1 MIAHLDQ
8 PEEAVMT
15 ANSSGIY
22 LDHNATTPVDPSVA
36 AAMQPFLSQLF
47 GNPSSV
53 EHEHGHSAGQAVEY
67 ARDQVAKAIGARPQE
82 IVFTSG
88 CTEANNLALLGVARA
103 QADKRHLIT
112 TQIEHPAILEP
123 ARALEREGWRV
134 TYLGVNEYGRVS
146 PESVREAITPD
157 TAFVSVMAA
166 NNEVGTLQPIR
177 EIGAICA
184 ERNVLF
190 HSDLAQIMACG
201 DIDVERDHIH
211 LASISAH
218 KVYGPKG
225 VGALYVRSRRPRVRL
240 APIMFGGGQER
251 GLRSGTLNAPGIVGL
266 GHALALAVAQRK
278 VDSDRLLAL
287 CRRLSERLLSEISGI
302 QLNGHPELRLP
313 NNLSLSIE
321 GIEPLALIR
330 CLRGSVSFS
339 SSSACAT
346 DKVETSHVLKA
357 MYGDT
362 PRARHAF
369 RLSPGR
375 FTTDAD
381 IDTAASLIID
391 AVPLLR
397 RAAA

>member
-1 MIAHLDQ
+1 MI
-8 PEEAVMT
+8 

-22 LDHNATTPVDPSVA
+22 LDHNATTPIDPRVVTV
-36 AAMQPFLSQLF
+36 MQPYLNELF

-53 EHEHGHSAGQAVEY
+53 DHEHGHAAGRAVEHS
-67 ARDQVAKAIGARPQE
+67 REQVAKAIGARSQE
-82 IVFTSG
+82 IIFTGG
-88 CTEANNLALLGVARA
+88 CTEANNLAIIGVARA
-103 QADKRHLIT
+103 HLDKRHLIT

-123 ARALEREGWRV
+123 ARVLEREGWRV
-134 TYLGVNEYGRVS
+134 TYLSVDENGRVA
-146 PESVREAITPD
+146 PESVRAAISHD
-157 TAFVSVMAA
+157 TILVSVMAA

-184 ERNVLF
+184 EHNVLF
-190 HSDLAQIMACG
+190 HSDLAQVMASG
-201 DIDVERDHIH
+201 QIDVQRDHIH

-225 VGALYVRSRRPRVRL
+225 VGALYVRSRRPRARL
-240 APIMFGGGQER
+240 VPIMFGGGQER
-251 GLRSGTLNAPGIVGL
+251 GLRSGTLNTPGIVGL
-266 GHALALAVAQRK
+266 GHALELAVEQRK
-278 VDSDRLLAL
+278 TDSDRLRAL
-287 CRRLSERLLSEISGI
+287 CHRLLDRLTSDISGI

-313 NNLSLSIE
+313 NSLSVSID

-330 CLRGSVSFS
+330 RLRGLMSFS

-357 MYGDT
+357 MFGDT

-375 FTTDAD
+375 FTTEAD
-381 IDTAASLIID
+381 IDTAVSLIVEAI
-391 AVPLLR
+391 PLLR